1 MTAAWLFLVLAMLS
15 EVVATLSL
23 RMAGTGR
30 RAWFVVVGAGYL
42 AAFVL
47 LSQSLAAGMPLGV
60 AYGTW
65 VAAGVA
71 LVALASRV
79 LFGEPLT
86 RTMAAGIVLIGA
98 GVLLIELG
106 RAH

>member
-23 RMAGTGR
+23 RMATDR
-30 RAWFVVVGAGYL
+30 RAWFAVVGAGYL

-86 RTMAAGIVLIGA
+86 RTMVAGIVLIGA